1 MVWAFLLEN
10 RENGT
15 KGENRLEIRT
25 KQVHSSYSLPE
36 MVQIFKRPRLA
47 FQAFR
52 RAKVEMLKFISR
64 NRRENEHNIKVH
76 GHGGDGCAT
85 KEA

>member
-1 MVWAFLLEN
+1 MQN

-15 KGENRLEIRT
+15 KGENRLAVRT
-25 KQVHSSYSLPE
+25 KQVHTMLSLSG
-36 MVQIFKRPRLA
+36 MVQIFKSSCLA

-52 RAKVEMLKFISR
+52 RAKVEILKFIIR
-64 NRRENEHNIKVH
+64 NRCENEHNIKCMDR
-76 GHGGDGCAT
+76 GGDGCAT